1 MVRLNPDEASLWKTA
16 PKSLSISLSLPVLA
30 KSSMTADAMATA
42 CIVMGRDKALQY
54 LAEQGMDGLLITR
67 SGEIVTTDGFE
78 DLYSLMRLK

>member
-1 MVRLNPDEASLWKTA
+1 
-16 PKSLSISLSLPVLA
+16 
-30 KSSMTADAMATA
+30 MTADAMATA